1 MLGITFALIAAVG
14 FGSGAIFAR
23 LGGLHM
29 RSTTGTVVSLAAGF
43 LMTFMVAL
51 VFNLSD
57 MLSLS
62 GAAFAWFLL
71 AGAIHFPIGRLL
83 NFTGITLAGVSRAA
97 PIVGVSPLFAV
108 LLALTLGNEAF
119 EAPMFIGTV
128 LVVAG
133 VALIVSQR

>member
-1 MLGITFALIAAVG
+1 MLGITFALIAAAG
-14 FGSGAIFAR
+14 FGSGSIFVR

-43 LMTFMVAL
+43 LMTFIVAL
-51 VFNLSD
+51 AFNLSD

-62 GAAFAWFLL
+62 GVALAWFLL

-83 NFTGITLAGVSRAA
+83 NFTSITLAGVSRAS
-97 PIVGVSPLFAV
+97 PIVGASPLFGV
-108 LLALTLGNEAF
+108 LLALTLGNEPF
-119 EAPMFIGTV
+119 KMPIFIGTM
-128 LVVAG
+128 LVVTG